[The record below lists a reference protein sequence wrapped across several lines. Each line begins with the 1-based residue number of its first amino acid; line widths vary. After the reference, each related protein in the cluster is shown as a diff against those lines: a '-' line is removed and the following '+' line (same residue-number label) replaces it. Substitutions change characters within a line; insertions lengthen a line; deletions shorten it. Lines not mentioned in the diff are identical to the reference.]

1 MKCTNCGAHLLETDQ
16 FCPKCGAKAIKD
28 RRCPDC
34 GVVLREGTKFC
45 HKCGRPIEGRDSSR
59 KVPEETLDIPID
71 AIERNILSETAAK
84 IKEDSKTA
92 VKSSPS
98 KPKMSVV
105 EPPKKKSAPASSPKK
120 RTVYRDEEDWEEE
133 DWEDEDWD
141 DEGVD
146 VITIM
151 TVIAGC
157 LLLVVVAVLGYHL
170 YRQYAPKNY
179 KNLAEESEIDSEDR
193 NAGFQG
199 QEMEDEESWDE
210 VGVPVSDPY
219 VTVIKNVNVRDN
231 PSTTDSNVLKVA
243 EAGRTYPY
251 AGRTEDGEWI
261 EILLED
267 NSIGY
272 VFYEYVTVND

>member
-34 GVVLREGTKFC
+34 GVILRDGTKFC
-45 HKCGRPIEGRDSSR
+45 HKCGRPIGGSR
-59 KVPEETLDIPID
+59 KVSEETLDIPID
-71 AIERNILSETAAK
+71 AIEKNILSETAAE
-84 IKEDSKTA
+84 IKADSKTA

-98 KPKMSVV
+98 KPKMSVAK
-105 EPPKKKSAPASSPKK
+105 PPNKKSAPASSPKK
-120 RTVYRDEEDWEEE
+120 RNVYRDEEDWEEE
-133 DWEDEDWD
+133 DWEDEDWDDD

-179 KNLAEESEIDSEDR
+179 KNLAEESNVESENGDT
-193 NAGFQG
+193 GIQG
-199 QEMEDEESWDE
+199 QEMEDGEPWDE

-219 VTVIKNVNVRDN
+219 VAVIENANVRDN

-243 EAGRTYPY
+243 KAGETYQY
-251 AGRTEDGEWI
+251 VGRTEDGEWI

-267 NSIGY
+267 NSVGY
-272 VFYEYVTVND
+272 VFHELVTVND